1 MHVDFFGS
9 HFGCRQSQH
18 HKFFVI
24 KSVSFFAVF
33 FYLMLNALFA
43 QQMSLSINFG
53 ISNGTHTES
62 KLAIARNGSPWKLV
76 RPAKPVNSEVLEFG
90 NNYLLTFEKSGYIS
104 KQISINTGNI
114 PKEVQA
120 SGLTLTV
127 SAEIKPE
134 NSGVNEPSL
143 VRYKYDASAKGFIQE
158 KAAPVV
164 AATSPDESRKR
175 AEAMLDL
182 ITKEE
187 EKEQQYSKHFVKE
200 DALEGRKGEGSTK
213 KEIVLTEEQKQK
225 EEARKAAA
233 IKAADEARVA
243 QLAKI
248 EEQRKALQLKEIED
262 SRVKGIQREEELR
275 EQAAAQKVVEAELKE
290 KDTKA
295 AVLAREAEVARA
307 EEERR
312 RKDAEVKIELEKRK
326 KEAQQKFQQ
335 EQRTSSPATS
345 KVAEEKPMTIAEA
358 GNIVSRFEE
367 IIQEE
372 KRVIKQITIKR
383 ERHTFVYRK
392 VKYDWG
398 GVYYFKNDMD
408 ITKLDFENESAAVK

>member
-1 MHVDFFGS
+1 
-9 HFGCRQSQH
+9 
-18 HKFFVI
+18 VI
-24 KSVSFFAVF
+24 KSVSFFAIF
-33 FYLMLNALFA
+33 FFLTLNAPFA

-53 ISNGTHTES
+53 ISNGTHSES
-62 KLAIARNGSPWKLV
+62 KLAISRNGSPWKLV

-90 NNYLLTFEKSGYIS
+90 NNYLLTFEKPGYIS
-104 KQISINTGNI
+104 TQIAINTGSI
-114 PKEVQA
+114 PKEVQS

-127 SAEIKPE
+127 SAQLKPE

-143 VRYKYDASAKGFIQE
+143 VKYKYDASAKGFIQE
-158 KAAPVV
+158 KVAPVS
-164 AATSPDESRKR
+164 APSPDESRKR
-175 AEAMLDL
+175 AEAMFDL

-213 KEIVLTEEQKQK
+213 KEVVLTEEQKQK

-233 IKAADEARVA
+233 IKAADEARIA

-275 EQAAAQKVVEAELKE
+275 EQAAAQKVIEAERKE
-290 KDTKA
+290 KEAKA
-295 AVLAREAEVARA
+295 AVLAREAEAARA
-307 EEERR
+307 EEERK
-312 RKDAEVKIELEKRK
+312 RKDAEAKIELEKRK

-335 EQRTSSPATS
+335 EQRTSTPAAS

-408 ITKLDFENESAAVK
+408 ITKLDFDNESAAVK

>member
-1 MHVDFFGS
+1 LRVDFSGI

-24 KSVSFFAVF
+24 KSVSFLSIF

-134 NSGVNEPSL
+134 NSGVNEPNL
-143 VRYKYDASAKGFIQE
+143 VKYKYDAAAKGFIQE
-158 KAAPVV
+158 KVAPVS
-164 AATSPDESRKR
+164 APSPDESRKR
-175 AEAMLDL
+175 AEATFDL

-213 KEIVLTEEQKQK
+213 KEVVLTEEQKQK

-233 IKAADEARVA
+233 IKAADEARIA

-248 EEQRKALQLKEIED
+248 EEQRKTLQLKEIED
-262 SRVKGIQREEELR
+262 SRAKGIQREEELR
-275 EQAAAQKVVEAELKE
+275 EQAAAQKVVEVERKE
-290 KDTKA
+290 KDAKA
-295 AVLAREAEVARA
+295 AVLAREAEAARA

-312 RKDAEVKIELEKRK
+312 RKDAEAKVELEKRK

-335 EQRTSSPATS
+335 EQRTSTPAAS

-372 KRVIKQITIKR
+372 KRVIKQITVKR

-408 ITKLDFENESAAVK
+408 ITKLDFDNESAAVK

>member
-1 MHVDFFGS
+1 LRVDFSGI

-24 KSVSFFAVF
+24 KSVSFFAIF

-134 NSGVNEPSL
+134 NSGVNEPNL
-143 VRYKYDASAKGFIQE
+143 VKYKYDAAAKGFIQE
-158 KAAPVV
+158 KVAPVS
-164 AATSPDESRKR
+164 APSPDESRKR
-175 AEAMLDL
+175 AEATFDL

-213 KEIVLTEEQKQK
+213 KEVVLTEEQKQK

-233 IKAADEARVA
+233 IKAADEARIA

-248 EEQRKALQLKEIED
+248 EEQRKTLQLKEIED
-262 SRVKGIQREEELR
+262 SRAKGIQREEELR
-275 EQAAAQKVVEAELKE
+275 EQAAAQKVVEAERKE
-290 KDTKA
+290 KDAKA
-295 AVLAREAEVARA
+295 AVLAREAEAARA
-307 EEERR
+307 EEERK
-312 RKDAEVKIELEKRK
+312 RKDAEAKIELEKRK

-335 EQRTSSPATS
+335 EQRTSTPAAS

-408 ITKLDFENESAAVK
+408 ITKLDFDSESAAVK

>member
-1 MHVDFFGS
+1 MRVDFSGI

-24 KSVSFFAVF
+24 KSVSFFAIF
-33 FYLMLNALFA
+33 FYLMPNALFA

-53 ISNGTHTES
+53 ISKGTHTES

-134 NSGVNEPSL
+134 NSGVNEPNL
-143 VRYKYDASAKGFIQE
+143 VKYKYDAAAKGFIQE
-158 KAAPVV
+158 KVAPVS
-164 AATSPDESRKR
+164 APSPDESRKR
-175 AEAMLDL
+175 AEATFDL

-200 DALEGRKGEGSTK
+200 DALEGRKGEASTK
-213 KEIVLTEEQKQK
+213 KEVVLTEEQKQK

-233 IKAADEARVA
+233 IKAADEARIA

-248 EEQRKALQLKEIED
+248 EEQRKVLQLKEIED
-262 SRVKGIQREEELR
+262 SRAKGIQREEELR
-275 EQAAAQKVVEAELKE
+275 EQAAAQKVVEAERKE
-290 KDTKA
+290 KDAKA
-295 AVLAREAEVARA
+295 AVLAREAEAARA

-312 RKDAEVKIELEKRK
+312 RKDAEAKVELEKRK

-335 EQRTSSPATS
+335 EQRTSTPAAS

-408 ITKLDFENESAAVK
+408 ITKLDFDNESAAVK

>member
-1 MHVDFFGS
+1 MP
-9 HFGCRQSQH
+9 
-18 HKFFVI
+18 
-24 KSVSFFAVF
+24 
-33 FYLMLNALFA
+33 NALFA

-53 ISNGTHTES
+53 ISKGTHTES

-134 NSGVNEPSL
+134 NSGVNEPNL
-143 VRYKYDASAKGFIQE
+143 VKYKYDAAAKGFIQE
-158 KAAPVV
+158 KVAPVS
-164 AATSPDESRKR
+164 APSPDESRKR
-175 AEAMLDL
+175 AEATFDL

-200 DALEGRKGEGSTK
+200 DALEGRKGEASTK
-213 KEIVLTEEQKQK
+213 KEVVLTEEQKQK

-233 IKAADEARVA
+233 IKAADEARIA

-248 EEQRKALQLKEIED
+248 EEQRKVLQLKEIED
-262 SRVKGIQREEELR
+262 SRAKGIQREEELR
-275 EQAAAQKVVEAELKE
+275 EQAAAQKVVEAERKE
-290 KDTKA
+290 KDAKA
-295 AVLAREAEVARA
+295 AVLAREAEAARA

-312 RKDAEVKIELEKRK
+312 RKDAEAKVELEKRK

-335 EQRTSSPATS
+335 EQRTSTPAAS

-408 ITKLDFENESAAVK
+408 ITKLDFDNESAAVK

>member
-1 MHVDFFGS
+1 LRVDFSGI
-9 HFGCRQSQH
+9 HFGCRQSQY

-24 KSVSFFAVF
+24 KSVSFFAIF

-134 NSGVNEPSL
+134 NSGVNEPNL
-143 VRYKYDASAKGFIQE
+143 VKYKYDAAAKGFIQE
-158 KAAPVV
+158 KVAPVS
-164 AATSPDESRKR
+164 APSPDESRKR
-175 AEAMLDL
+175 AEATFDL

-213 KEIVLTEEQKQK
+213 KEVVLTEEQKQK

-233 IKAADEARVA
+233 IKAADEARIA

-262 SRVKGIQREEELR
+262 SRAKGIQLEEELR
-275 EQAAAQKVVEAELKE
+275 EQAAAQKVVEAERKE
-290 KDTKA
+290 KDAKA
-295 AVLAREAEVARA
+295 AVLAREAEAARA

-312 RKDAEVKIELEKRK
+312 RKDAEAKVELEKRK

-335 EQRTSSPATS
+335 EQRTSTPAAS

-408 ITKLDFENESAAVK
+408 ITKLDFDNESAAVK

>member
-1 MHVDFFGS
+1 
-9 HFGCRQSQH
+9 
-18 HKFFVI
+18 
-24 KSVSFFAVF
+24 
-33 FYLMLNALFA
+33 
-43 QQMSLSINFG
+43 MSLSINFG
-53 ISNGTHTES
+53 ISNGTHSES
-62 KLAIARNGSPWKLV
+62 KLAISRNGSPWKLV

-90 NNYLLTFEKSGYIS
+90 NNYLLTFEKPGYIS
-104 KQISINTGNI
+104 TQIAINTGSI
-114 PKEVQA
+114 PKEVQS

-127 SAEIKPE
+127 SAQLKPE

-143 VRYKYDASAKGFIQE
+143 VKYKYDASAKGFIQE
-158 KAAPVV
+158 KVAPVS
-164 AATSPDESRKR
+164 APSPDESRKR
-175 AEAMLDL
+175 AEAMFDL

-213 KEIVLTEEQKQK
+213 KEVVLTEEQKQK

-233 IKAADEARVA
+233 IKAADEARIA

-275 EQAAAQKVVEAELKE
+275 EQAAAQKVIEAERKE
-290 KDTKA
+290 KEAKA
-295 AVLAREAEVARA
+295 AVLAREAEAARA
-307 EEERR
+307 EEERK
-312 RKDAEVKIELEKRK
+312 RKDAEAKIELEKRK

-335 EQRTSSPATS
+335 EQRTSTPAAS

-408 ITKLDFENESAAVK
+408 ITKLDFDNESAAVK

>member
-1 MHVDFFGS
+1 
-9 HFGCRQSQH
+9 
-18 HKFFVI
+18 
-24 KSVSFFAVF
+24 
-33 FYLMLNALFA
+33 MLNALFA

-134 NSGVNEPSL
+134 NSGVNEPNL
-143 VRYKYDASAKGFIQE
+143 VKYKYDAAAKGFIQE
-158 KAAPVV
+158 KVAPVS
-164 AATSPDESRKR
+164 APSPDESRKR
-175 AEAMLDL
+175 AEATFDL

-213 KEIVLTEEQKQK
+213 KEVVLTEEQKQK

-233 IKAADEARVA
+233 IKAADEARIA

-262 SRVKGIQREEELR
+262 SRAKGIQREEELR
-275 EQAAAQKVVEAELKE
+275 EQAAAQKVVDAERKE
-290 KDTKA
+290 KDAKA
-295 AVLAREAEVARA
+295 AVLAREAEAARA
-307 EEERR
+307 EEERK
-312 RKDAEVKIELEKRK
+312 RKDAEAKIELEKRK

-335 EQRTSSPATS
+335 EQRTSTPAAS

-408 ITKLDFENESAAVK
+408 ITKLDFDNESAAVK

>member
-1 MHVDFFGS
+1 
-9 HFGCRQSQH
+9 
-18 HKFFVI
+18 
-24 KSVSFFAVF
+24 
-33 FYLMLNALFA
+33 MLNALFA

-134 NSGVNEPSL
+134 NSGVNEPNF
-143 VRYKYDASAKGFIQE
+143 VKYKYDAVAKGFIQE
-158 KAAPVV
+158 KVAPVS
-164 AATSPDESRKR
+164 APSPDESRKR
-175 AEAMLDL
+175 AEATFDL

-213 KEIVLTEEQKQK
+213 KEVVLTEEQKQK

-233 IKAADEARVA
+233 IKAADEARIA

-248 EEQRKALQLKEIED
+248 EEQRKTLQLKEIED
-262 SRVKGIQREEELR
+262 SRAKGIQREEELR
-275 EQAAAQKVVEAELKE
+275 EQAAAQKVVEAERKE
-290 KDTKA
+290 KDAKA
-295 AVLAREAEVARA
+295 AVLAREAEAARA
-307 EEERR
+307 EEERK
-312 RKDAEVKIELEKRK
+312 RKDAEAKIELEKRK

-335 EQRTSSPATS
+335 EQRTSTPAAS
-345 KVAEEKPMTIAEA
+345 KVAEEKPMTIVEA

-408 ITKLDFENESAAVK
+408 ITKLDFDNESAAVK

>member
-1 MHVDFFGS
+1 LRVDFSGI

-24 KSVSFFAVF
+24 KSVSFFAIF

-134 NSGVNEPSL
+134 NSGVNEPNL
-143 VRYKYDASAKGFIQE
+143 VKYKYDAAAKGFIQE
-158 KAAPVV
+158 KVAPVS
-164 AATSPDESRKR
+164 APSPDESRKR
-175 AEAMLDL
+175 AEATFDL

-213 KEIVLTEEQKQK
+213 KEVVLTEEQKQK

-233 IKAADEARVA
+233 IKAADEARIA

-262 SRVKGIQREEELR
+262 SRAKGIQREEELR
-275 EQAAAQKVVEAELKE
+275 EQAAAQKVVEAERKE
-290 KDTKA
+290 KDAKA
-295 AVLAREAEVARA
+295 AVLAREAEAARA

-312 RKDAEVKIELEKRK
+312 RKDAEAKVELEKRK

-335 EQRTSSPATS
+335 EQRTSTPAPS

-398 GVYYFKNDMD
+398 GVYFFKNDMD
-408 ITKLDFENESAAVK
+408 ITKLDFDNESAAVK

>member
-1 MHVDFFGS
+1 MRVDFSGI
-9 HFGCRQSQH
+9 HFGCRQSQY

-24 KSVSFFAVF
+24 KSVSFFAIF

-134 NSGVNEPSL
+134 NSGVNEPNL
-143 VRYKYDASAKGFIQE
+143 VKYKYDAAAKGFIQE
-158 KAAPVV
+158 KVAPVS
-164 AATSPDESRKR
+164 APSPDESRKR
-175 AEAMLDL
+175 AEATFDL

-213 KEIVLTEEQKQK
+213 KEVVLTEEQKQK

-233 IKAADEARVA
+233 IKAADEARIA

-262 SRVKGIQREEELR
+262 SRAKGIQLEEELR
-275 EQAAAQKVVEAELKE
+275 EQAAAQKVVEAERKE
-290 KDTKA
+290 KDAKA
-295 AVLAREAEVARA
+295 AVLAREAEAARA

-312 RKDAEVKIELEKRK
+312 RKDAEAKVELEKRK

-335 EQRTSSPATS
+335 EQRTSTPAAS

-408 ITKLDFENESAAVK
+408 ITKLDFDNESAAVK